1 MAKHIPV
8 VYNVTYGNISKSW
21 DNPKA
26 LLYME
31 VDGMFGKS
39 WKLIDKE
46 AEFCYGIAG
55 RVLNG
60 HLKVIAVI

>member
-31 VDGMFGKS
+31 VDGTFGKS
-39 WKLIDKE
+39 WKLINKE
-46 AEFCYGIAG
+46 AELCSYIAG
-55 RVLNG
+55 SIRHG
-60 HLKVIAVI
+60 LKVIAVV